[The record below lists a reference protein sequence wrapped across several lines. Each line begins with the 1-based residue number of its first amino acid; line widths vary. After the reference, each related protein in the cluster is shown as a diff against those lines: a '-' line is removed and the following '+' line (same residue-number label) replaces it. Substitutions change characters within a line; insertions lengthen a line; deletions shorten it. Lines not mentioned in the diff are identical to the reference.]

1 MTDTRPRVKYQ
12 LPDGRPIVVICDHG
26 DLPDDVITFEVR
38 NDDPLWPNAQ
48 PSIVGGSRRVVHA
61 TRAQGL

>member
-26 DLPDDVITFEVR
+26 DLPDYIITFELCK
-38 NDDPLWPNAQ
+38 NDPLWDAAQ
-48 PSIVGGSRRVVHA
+48 PAYSGGNRRVVYA
-61 TRAQGL
+61 TLAQGL